1 MIPESF
7 LEELKYRSDI
17 EQIVSPY
24 TNLKRAGR
32 NLTGLC
38 PFHSEKTP
46 SFVVYPE
53 NNSFYCFGCGAGGDI
68 ITFVRMAEHLE
79 YTEAVRFLA
88 DRAGMKLPE
97 EADDP
102 LSRLKTRV
110 LEANREAARFY
121 HETLISAEG
130 RAGLDYLRGRG
141 LSDRTIRRFGLGFAP
156 DRWDALRNR
165 LREKGFSDDELVAA
179 SLLRRGQRGGSFDQF
194 RNRVIFPIIDLRGS
208 VIAFGGR
215 IMGEGRPKYLNSPD
229 TPVFKKSRGLF
240 ALNLAKATA
249 QPRLILCEGYMDAI
263 AVHQAG
269 FDNAVAT
276 LGTALTDEQARLI
289 SQYTG
294 EVVIAYDSDEAGQK
308 ATRRAAGLFAKTG
321 VRVRVLTMAGAKD
334 PDEYLKK
341 YGQQRFARLLDES
354 ANSTEYAIGRLRERF
369 DLGTDDG
376 KVAFL
381 REFAPL
387 MAGLQDRVEADVYTT
402 RVASELGVSREALAE
417 QIRALRE
424 RNARA
429 QKKKFDRSLRL
440 YTQELPN
447 QPRDPQRE
455 ENLRCALAEDR
466 LIALILRNPEAGAQ
480 LAREIGPEDFVTDSN
495 REIFTVLSRR
505 LKAGQSVEPMLLS
518 GELDAG
524 QMGRISYLLASA
536 RDQSLTPGAARDYI
550 AVLRDKRAQRT
561 PEQVGS
567 MDETELAAFVREI
580 AEKKKK
586 QQ

>member
-24 TNLKRAGR
+24 TNLRRAGR

-53 NNSFYCFGCGAGGDI
+53 NNSFYCFGCGAGGDV

-102 LSRLKTRV
+102 LSRLRTRV

-121 HETLISAEG
+121 HEVLISPQG
-130 RAGLDYLRGRG
+130 KAGLDYLRGRG

-156 DRWDALRNR
+156 DRWDALKSR
-165 LREKGFSDDELVAA
+165 LREKGFSEQEMEAAALV
-179 SLLRRGQRGGSFDQF
+179 RRGQRGGSFDLF
-194 RNRVIFPIIDLRGS
+194 RSRVIFPIIDLRGS

-215 IMGEGRPKYLNSPD
+215 IIGEGRPKYLNSPD

-240 ALNLAKATA
+240 ALNFAKATR

-289 SQYTG
+289 SQYAA

-321 VRVRVLTMAGAKD
+321 VRVRVLSMAGAKD
-334 PDEYLKK
+334 PDEYLKR
-341 YGQQRFARLLDES
+341 YGPQRFSRLLDES
-354 ANSTEYAIGRLRERF
+354 ANSTEYAINRLRERF
-369 DLGTDDG
+369 DLGADDG

-387 MAGLQDRVEADVYTT
+387 MAGLRDRVEADVYTT
-402 RVASELGVSREALAE
+402 RVASELGVSRTALAE
-417 QIRALRE
+417 QIDALRQ
-424 RNARA
+424 RNAR
-429 QKKKFDRSLRL
+429 QEKKKFDRSLRL
-440 YTQELPN
+440 YTQELPG

-455 ENLRCALAEDR
+455 QNLRCALAEDR
-466 LIALILRNPEAGAQ
+466 LLALMLRSPDTGAQ
-480 LAREIGPEDFVTDSN
+480 LLREIGPEDFVTDSN
-495 REIFTVLSRR
+495 RAIFTVLARR
-505 LKAGQSVEPMLLS
+505 LAAGQSVEPMLLS

-524 QMGRISYLLASA
+524 QMGRVSYLLASA
-536 RDQSLTPGAARDYI
+536 REQDLTPGAARGYI
-550 AVLRDKRAQRT
+550 AVLRDKQAEKT

-580 AEKKKK
+580 AAKKMK